1 MDLSAPKHLRSTL
14 HLAGLH
20 PRKKLDQHFLVDKNA
35 LNLIIKTADLKPTDT
50 VLEIGPGPGVLTTEL
65 ARHTKR
71 VVAVELDPA
80 YAEILTR
87 QSLPNIKVV
96 NADIQ
101 KYDLTTLP
109 KGYKVVA
116 NLPYGI
122 TSRILQQL
130 LAAQKKPTSVTVLVQ
145 KEVAARITAR
155 PGALSILALSVQYF
169 GTPELVAVVPKDSF
183 YPAPKVDSA
192 ILQVKVFEK
201 PPVNGDEQE
210 LFRLIKVGF
219 SARRKML
226 KNNLSAGL
234 KVSMI
239 EIEEAIRKASI
250 IKTARAQELSLADW
264 SRLLKA
270 ITPPP
275 PKQTKKISK

>member
-1 MDLSAPKHLRSTL
+1 MDLSAPKHLRSAL

-20 PRKKLDQHFLVDKNA
+20 PHKKLDQHFLVDKNA

-50 VLEIGPGPGVLTTEL
+50 ILEIGPGPGVLTTEL
-65 ARHTKR
+65 AQHAKK
-71 VVAVELDPA
+71 VVAVELDSA

-87 QSLPNIKVV
+87 QSLDNITVI
-96 NADIQ
+96 NEDIQ
-101 KYDLTTLP
+101 KYDLTKLP

-116 NLPYGI
+116 NLPYSI
-122 TSRILQQL
+122 TSRILRQL
-130 LAAQKKPTSVTVLVQ
+130 LASDNKPASLTVLVQ

-155 PGALSILALSVQYF
+155 AGALSILALSVQYF
-169 GTPELVAVVPKDSF
+169 GTPELIAVVPKHSF

-192 ILQVKVFEK
+192 ILQVRTFNK
-201 PPVNGDEQE
+201 PPVVGDEQE
-210 LFRLIKVGF
+210 LFRLIKIGF

-234 KVSMI
+234 HQPMAEV
-239 EIEEAIRKASI
+239 ELAIKKASI

-270 ITPPP
+270 LQPPA
-275 PKQTKKISK
+275 KASKKS